1 FLFVVTFQSSDHTL
15 SENYVSN
22 YVLTHVQDPIARIP
36 GVGSD
41 DLFGARNYA
50 MRIWIDPGRA
60 AALNLTAEEI
70 VAALRAQNVQVAAG
84 AIGPPPYATGDAF
97 QAGVEAQGRFTD
109 PQEFGDVVIRPDP
122 DGHQVRVSDVARVE
136 LGADD

>member
-22 YVLTHVQDPIARIP
+22 YVLTHVADPIARIP

-50 MRIWIDPGRA
+50 MRIWIDPNRA
-60 AALNLTAEEI
+60 AALDLTPDEI
-70 VAALRAQNVQVAAG
+70 VAALRAQIVQVVNG
-84 AIGPPPYATGDAF
+84 ALVAPPEHGAVSYQVGIETLGPFTPPEQFA
-97 QAGVEAQGRFTD
+97 
-109 PQEFGDVVIRPDP
+109 I
-122 DGHQVRVSDVARVE
+122 
-136 LGADD
+136 